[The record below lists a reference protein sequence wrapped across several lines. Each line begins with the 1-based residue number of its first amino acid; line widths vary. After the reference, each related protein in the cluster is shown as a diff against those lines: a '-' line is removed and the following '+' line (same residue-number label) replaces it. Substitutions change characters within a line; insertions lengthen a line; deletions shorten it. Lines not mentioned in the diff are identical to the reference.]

1 MNTFLAFLQNS
12 VHSSLDRRQRCRR
25 NTRGLNLEHQNSC
38 RSQAISGEVRF
49 RYFGV
54 LRLSTKITY
63 FRGRGVLHLRTV
75 GRGQNTDPQSMDCLN
90 GLPKWTTPESHLK
103 GEKQLFEGLGL
114 GLWSET
120 NGSHVWN
127 VSKANA

>member
-1 MNTFLAFLQNS
+1 MDSGVWEGERGWTWVRCKPQSQEVVGLILAVRSVKVLQLDFVFLLCLLGFSNFTCKVS
-12 VHSSLDRRQRCRR
+12 KVHEYQ
-25 NTRGLNLEHQNSC
+25 
-38 RSQAISGEVRF
+38 
-49 RYFGV
+49 
-54 LRLSTKITY
+54 
-63 FRGRGVLHLRTV
+63 